1 MRRMRNWA
9 SVVCALLL
17 AVAVAAPVRT
27 RAQENPPARVDVFVA
42 QDPQAATARVYFMDP
57 LSGLSTVVNVE
68 GGENFTLVGDYVLYE
83 KTRTGAI
90 MRANATGTLEPHPF
104 IRSAVDTR
112 SLQWVVS
119 PDRMAIAWVQTNTA
133 GVSQAYVAWADGRD
147 LRQLPISTP
156 SPPLEL
162 APIALTNGMAHFFY
176 DAAHPAGPLIGTP
189 YMTYAH
195 VAEYNL
201 LDEVFYPLPL
211 EPNCACGAAVTP
223 DGRIFARLEA
233 DRGEGPFALHVW
245 DLPTK
250 AEIRIPAPDLPYRM
264 AGDLILND
272 RGTFA
277 VYSAAAG
284 AGAEAGQELY
294 ALVLVD
300 VVAQEQSVVLAPGP
314 VRYQPLRFI
323 DDDSALLLAGAN
335 QTYKLNLQSNEKRR
349 VSNNLYLGS
358 ITGRFTE

>member
-1 MRRMRNWA
+1 MRRWA
-9 SVVCALLL
+9 VLFALLL
-17 AVAVAAPVRT
+17 IAVAAASPDRS
-27 RAQENPPARVDVFVA
+27 RAQESQPGRVDVFLA

-57 LSGLSTVVNVE
+57 LSGLSTVVDVE
-68 GGENFTLVGDYVLYE
+68 SGQNFTLVGDYVVYE
-83 KTRTGAI
+83 KSRTGAI
-90 MRANATGTLEPHPF
+90 MRANANGTLEPHPF
-104 IRSAVDTR
+104 IRRAVDTQ
-112 SLQWVVS
+112 SLRWVAS
-119 PDRMAIAWVQTNTA
+119 PDGTAIAWVQTSTA
-133 GVSQAYVAWADGRD
+133 GVSQAYVASADGRD

-162 APIALTNGMAHFFY
+162 APIALTDGTVHFFY
-176 DAAHPAGPLIGTP
+176 DAAHPAGPPTGTP
-189 YMTYAH
+189 YVAYAH

-201 LDEVFYPLPL
+201 LDEVFYPLP
-211 EPNCACGAAVTP
+211 EPNCLCGAAVTP

-264 AGDLILND
+264 AGDLTLND
-272 RGTFA
+272 TGTFA

-300 VVAQEQSVVLAPGP
+300 VVAQEQSLVLAPGAL
-314 VRYQPLRFI
+314 RYRPLAFI
-323 DDDSALLLAGAN
+323 DGDSALLLTDAN
-335 QTYKLNLQSNEKRR
+335 QEGTYKLDLQSGELQH
-349 VSNNLYLGS
+349 VSNDLYLGTIS
-358 ITGRFTE
+358 NRFTE